1 MTYGVAAAVTPAHRL
16 QAYPSP
22 RAVGV
27 CKIPPP
33 APARIVHLHNACLLP
48 GRVVR
53 GYHPGVPA
61 RCRGKTA
68 VIEVAAQDRQGGGT
82 RLTLRPPRAL
92 TAAQFVTLFFSCTV
106 LMWGAAA
113 IGWWAGN
120 VFAPLFAVL
129 HSLLVGLALRAVWKS
144 GQRDEVVAIAPELVE
159 VRRSSQSEPAFRA
172 HPYWVRLS
180 VGGEGQPVTL
190 SSSGRH
196 VQVGALLGP
205 AERTQLAIQLR
216 TLLAAASRP

>member
-1 MTYGVAAAVTPAHRL
+1 
-16 QAYPSP
+16 
-22 RAVGV
+22 
-27 CKIPPP
+27 
-33 APARIVHLHNACLLP
+33 
-48 GRVVR
+48 
-53 GYHPGVPA
+53 
-61 RCRGKTA
+61 

-144 GQRDEVVAIAPELVE
+144 GQRDEVVGDRAGAGGGAPLEPV
-159 VRRSSQSEPAFRA
+159 QPAFRA